1 MKVAEIKSEIQ
12 KLVEVQNDPDIL
24 NNVYEILE
32 KAQKEAEVKAAMI
45 ARSLK
50 AEEDI
55 KEGRVYTMDEAI
67 KKSDEH
73 LKQHKWK

>member
-32 KAQKEAEVKAAMI
+32 KAQKEAEIKAAMT
-45 ARSLK
+45 ARALK

-55 KEGRVYTMDEAI
+55 KEGRVYTMDEFRDFI
-67 KKSDEH
+67 KGYI
-73 LKQHKWK
+73 KQKR

>member
-32 KAQKEAEVKAAMI
+32 KAQKEAEIKAAMI

-55 KEGRVYTMDEAI
+55 KEGRVYTMDEFRDFI
-67 KKSDEH
+67 KGYI
-73 LKQHKWK
+73 KQKR

>member
-32 KAQKEAEVKAAMI
+32 KAQKEAEMKAAMI
-45 ARSLK
+45 ARALK

-55 KEGRVYTMDEAI
+55 KEGRVYTMDEFRDFI
-67 KKSDEH
+67 KGYI
-73 LKQHKWK
+73 KQKR

>member
-55 KEGRVYTMDEAI
+55 KEGRVYTMDEFRDFI
-67 KKSDEH
+67 KGYI
-73 LKQHKWK
+73 KQKR

>member
-32 KAQKEAEVKAAMI
+32 KAQKEAEIKATMT
-45 ARSLK
+45 ARALK

-55 KEGRVYTMDEAI
+55 KEGRVYTMDEFRDFI
-67 KKSDEH
+67 KGYI
-73 LKQHKWK
+73 KQKR